1 MNAVIRNVPLRDY
14 RFDLDAIAG
23 ALTTRTKVV
32 WLCSPNNPT
41 GTIVQR
47 DEMAAFLDAVPET
60 VAVVIDQAYGEFVD
74 DPGYAE
80 GVRLVREGHRNVI
93 VLKTFSKA
101 YALAGLRLGYA
112 VADGAICQ
120 MLDRIEEPFF
130 LNRAATAA
138 GPRGP
143 RRHCVARAFGG
154 RHQGRPGPPHVRP
167 DRAGHVRSC
176 RARRTSS
183 WQTSAPMPES
193 CSSDSCGAD

>member
-1 MNAVIRNVPLRDY
+1 MAEANGVQPSNVVLGSGSESIVQMIPRLYVEPGDEVIVAPQSYSRYAAGSVLMNAVIRNVPLRDY

-80 GVRLVREGHRNVI
+80 GVRWCARVI
-93 VLKTFSKA
+93 A
-101 YALAGLRLGYA
+101 
-112 VADGAICQ
+112 
-120 MLDRIEEPFF
+120 
-130 LNRAATAA
+130 
-138 GPRGP
+138 
-143 RRHCVARAFGG
+143 
-154 RHQGRPGPPHVRP
+154 
-167 DRAGHVRSC
+167 
-176 RARRTSS
+176 TSS
-183 WQTSAPMPES
+183 
-193 CSSDSCGAD
+193 C